1 MRCKSV
7 VTADK
12 GTGAFLRFFAILVTA
27 DTFAAR
33 SLATSVAAILGLC
46 IDLGAA
52 HEPRRQRLLDR
63 YGAFGVDYRK
73 VFAKRG
79 LGMMKK
85 IGSYPELA
93 DPQLQPRYSGIA
105 TFFRLP
111 HSVRLDEVDIGLVG
125 VPFDG
130 GVTNRPGARHGP
142 RDIRNQ
148 SSLIRK
154 INQATGVAP
163 FDLVRVADL
172 GDAWIE
178 RPFELQGALAEITAF
193 FATVHAAGVTPLS
206 VGGDHSISLPILR
219 AIARDR
225 PLGMVH
231 VDAHCDTGDDYLGSR
246 FHHGASFRRAVEEG
260 LVDPKRVVQIGIRGS
275 LNAADMWHFS
285 YESGMRVVSIEEFH
299 DKGWRWAAVEAR
311 KVIGGGSTY
320 LSFDVDSLDPVY
332 APGTGTPEPGGLT
345 TLEAQRLIRD
355 LGGLDFVGADLVEV
369 SPPFDTGGI
378 TSMTA
383 ATVLFELLC
392 VLAQARAQRKPMSRG

>member
-1 MRCKSV
+1 VISCCPFHISGL
-7 VTADK
+7 A
-12 GTGAFLRFFAILVTA
+12 AFLKWP
-27 DTFAAR
+27 
-33 SLATSVAAILGLC
+33 
-46 IDLGAA
+46 
-52 HEPRRQRLLDR
+52 EPRF
-63 YGAFGVDYRK
+63 AFLKPVGSCITTVW
-73 VFAKRG
+73 G
-79 LGMMKK
+79 LGMIKK
-85 IGSYPELA
+85 IESYPELA
-93 DPQLQPRYSGIA
+93 DPQSQPRYSGIP

-111 HSVRLDEVDIGLVG
+111 HSVRLDQVDIGLVG

-178 RPFELQGALAEITAF
+178 RPFELQGALAEISAF

-219 AIARDR
+219 AVARDG

-246 FHHGASFRRAVEEG
+246 FHHGAPFRRAVEEG
-260 LVDPKRVVQIGIRGS
+260 LIDPKRVVQIGIRGS
-275 LNAADMWHFS
+275 LSAADMWQFS
-285 YESGMRVVSIEEFH
+285 YDSGMRVISIEEFH
-299 DKGWRWAAVEAR
+299 DRGWRWAADEVR
-311 KVIGGGSTY
+311 KVIGGGSAY

-355 LGGLDFVGADLVEV
+355 LRGLDFVGADLVEV

-378 TSMTA
+378 TGMTA
-383 ATVLFELLC
+383 ATILFELLC
-392 VLAQARAQRKPMSRG
+392 VLAQARVQRERMSRD

>member
-1 MRCKSV
+1 MTPLAPS
-7 VTADK
+7 
-12 GTGAFLRFFAILVTA
+12 LLVK
-27 DTFAAR
+27 
-33 SLATSVAAILGLC
+33 
-46 IDLGAA
+46 
-52 HEPRRQRLLDR
+52 RLLDR
-63 YGAFGVDYRK
+63 YGAFSVDCRDCL
-73 VFAKRG
+73 AKRG
-79 LGMMKK
+79 LGMIKK
-85 IGSYPELA
+85 IESYPELA
-93 DPQLQPRYSGIA
+93 DPQLQPRYSGIP

-178 RPFELQGALAEITAF
+178 RPFELQGALAEIAAF

-219 AIARDR
+219 AIARDG

-260 LVDPKRVVQIGIRGS
+260 LIDPKRVVQIGIRGS
-275 LNAADMWHFS
+275 LNVADMWQFS
-285 YESGMRVVSIEEFH
+285 YDSGMRVISIEEFH
-299 DKGWRWAAVEAR
+299 DKGWRWAAEEAR
-311 KVIGGGSTY
+311 KVIGGGSAY
-320 LSFDVDSLDPVY
+320 LSFDIDSLDPVY

-355 LGGLDFVGADLVEV
+355 LGSLDFVGADLVEV

-383 ATVLFELLC
+383 ATILFELLC
-392 VLAQARAQRKPMSRG
+392 VLAQARVQREPMSRGPGEP